1 MGMVEQVTHGN
12 DATSTNAANPVPT
25 VTGSVHPQAVV
36 PGRGDFALTVVGANF
51 VDGAVVNWNGSP
63 RSTTFVSAREVQT
76 KVLAADVTKP
86 MAGYITNP
94 APGGGPSSSSYAII
108 EVHTPTKTIVPGPPR
123 TYLGNDPMLFLT
135 PAPDAVRASS
145 LIVGDKFVI
154 SLIEGYCCSDS

>member
-94 APGGGPSSSSYAII
+94 APGGGPSSSSHAII
-108 EVHTPTKTIVPGPPR
+108 EVHTPDKNHSSRPAMH
-123 TYLGNDPMLFLT
+123 LPMFLT

-145 LIVGDKFVI
+145 LIVGDKFEI
-154 SLIEGYCCSDS
+154 SLRGYCCSDS